1 MLSKAS
7 PSLPHIPQFSSSSP
21 WIRPILFHFL
31 QFRFSLMAA
40 EVHIIGQ
47 LESAYGFEP
56 GDNRLCC
63 RWALHFGGGW
73 RVIEGDQEGQ
83 TQTDL
88 PDTDRAYFA
97 HPIDIHLATRTI
109 QGKAGRRFCWKCGTT
124 TGTVDTRCADT
135 VSVWCRLLQ
144 GNTRLNAIVGAL
156 EAVFEM
162 NCPIVLS
169 AMAQLET
176 VAAGTVELRLA
187 VITRHFD
194 RFGIVC

>member
-1 MLSKAS
+1 
-7 PSLPHIPQFSSSSP
+7 
-21 WIRPILFHFL
+21 
-31 QFRFSLMAA
+31 MAA

-109 QGKAGRRFCWKCGTT
+109 QGWPKMLLEVWNYDRYGRHQVCGYGICLVPTSPGEHQVECHCWRPRGNLRDELSHRF
-124 TGTVDTRCADT
+124 
-135 VSVWCRLLQ
+135 
-144 GNTRLNAIVGAL
+144 VGGGFQL
-156 EAVFEM
+156 RSLAVLTNSEQ
-162 NCPIVLS
+162 
-169 AMAQLET
+169 MAQLET